1 MKSTIDYSALALAA
15 RELLTQGDAVGAER
29 VLAPVFNQLKL
40 DPSVLH
46 LMGLIKKA
54 QNQLEDAERHFR
66 SAIAYSLSEGSY
78 YNELG
83 VLLYM
88 RGAFDEALKV
98 YRAAASLTEGAP
110 GVRVNIVN
118 CLLAMGR
125 LDEAEAEAR
134 AFIAAANVADGW
146 LLLAEVQRK
155 RDQAPAALE
164 STAMAAKLAPKDR
177 HVQYKYATALDRA
190 GRAREA
196 LDVYDALASKGVDTP
211 ELALNYARSLYAADQ
226 RGEAEALA
234 EKGVAT
240 WPNAVLLHG
249 ALARMRF
256 LRGEGEKCTAH
267 TEAQLAKRPGD
278 LALRLACADA
288 LHRAKLYP
296 RAHAILVE
304 GLKLTP
310 EAPALLTALGIILDE
325 LNRPVDGLQAL
336 RRAVHLTAGSRGAYR
351 NLLSTLLRA
360 GQPQDALQVARMLRE
375 AEPHEQFLIA
385 CEASALRMLGDPL
398 YKSWC
403 DYDRL
408 VREYQLPAPQGFFT
422 AESFNAT
429 LAGLLRPQHKSNAH
443 PLDQYLPH
451 GTQTD
456 RSLLEWDERTI
467 KIFMAAADAA
477 VRDYIKRLEIDESHP
492 LTSRLTR
499 HYRYTGLWSVRLGQ
513 GGYQPSHVHDKG
525 WISSAYYAAL
535 MPVER
540 ARDPRN
546 GWLKFGEP
554 SRPPAQCG
562 PEKWVEPQVGKLVL
576 FPSYFWHGT
585 VPYEGN
591 ERLSTAFD
599 VIPG

>member
-1 MKSTIDYSALALAA
+1 
-15 RELLTQGDAVGAER
+15 
-29 VLAPVFNQLKL
+29 
-40 DPSVLH
+40 
-46 LMGLIKKA
+46 
-54 QNQLEDAERHFR
+54 
-66 SAIAYSLSEGSY
+66 
-78 YNELG
+78 
-83 VLLYM
+83 
-88 RGAFDEALKV
+88 
-98 YRAAASLTEGAP
+98 
-110 GVRVNIVN
+110 
-118 CLLAMGR
+118 
-125 LDEAEAEAR
+125 
-134 AFIAAANVADGW
+134 
-146 LLLAEVQRK
+146 
-155 RDQAPAALE
+155 
-164 STAMAAKLAPKDR
+164 
-177 HVQYKYATALDRA
+177 
-190 GRAREA
+190 
-196 LDVYDALASKGVDTP
+196 
-211 ELALNYARSLYAADQ
+211 
-226 RGEAEALA
+226 
-234 EKGVAT
+234 
-240 WPNAVLLHG
+240 
-249 ALARMRF
+249 
-256 LRGEGEKCTAH
+256 
-267 TEAQLAKRPGD
+267 
-278 LALRLACADA
+278 
-288 LHRAKLYP
+288 
-296 RAHAILVE
+296 
-304 GLKLTP
+304 
-310 EAPALLTALGIILDE
+310 
-325 LNRPVDGLQAL
+325 
-336 RRAVHLTAGSRGAYR
+336 
-351 NLLSTLLRA
+351 
-360 GQPQDALQVARMLRE
+360 
-375 AEPHEQFLIA
+375 
-385 CEASALRMLGDPL
+385 MLGDPL

>member
-1 MKSTIDYSALALAA
+1 MRGAIDYSALALAA
-15 RELLTQGDAVGAER
+15 RELLTKGDAEGAER

-54 QNQLEDAERHFR
+54 QNQLDEAERHFR

-98 YRAAASLTEGAP
+98 YRAAASLTDGAP
-110 GVRVNIVN
+110 GVRVNVVN
-118 CLLAMGR
+118 CLLAMDR
-125 LDEAEAEAR
+125 LDEAEAETR
-134 AFIAAANVADGW
+134 AFIASANAPDGW

-155 RDQAPAALE
+155 RDQTSAALE

-177 HVQYKYATALDRA
+177 GVQYKYATALDRA
-190 GRAREA
+190 GRSGEA
-196 LDVYDALASKGVDTP
+196 LDVYDTLARKGIDTP
-211 ELALNYARSLYAADQ
+211 ELALNYARALYAADQ
-226 RGEAEALA
+226 REDAEAVA

-240 WPNAVLLHG
+240 WPSAIFLHA

-256 LRGEGEKCTAH
+256 LRGEGDKCTAR
-267 TEAQLAKRPGD
+267 TEAQIVQRPGD
-278 LALRLACADA
+278 IALRLACADA
-288 LHRAKLYP
+288 LHRAKLFP
-296 RAHAILVE
+296 KAHAVLME
-304 GLKLTP
+304 GLKLAP
-310 EAPALLTALGIILDE
+310 EAPALLTAFGIILDE
-325 LNRPVDGLQAL
+325 LNRPLDGLKAL
-336 RRAVHLTAGSRGAYR
+336 RRALQLTSGSRSAHR
-351 NLLSTLLRA
+351 NLLTTLLRA
-360 GQPQDALQVARMLRE
+360 GQPQEALQVARALRE

-385 CEASALRMLGDPL
+385 CEVTALRLLGDPL
-398 YKSWC
+398 YKTWC
-403 DYDRL
+403 DYERF

-422 AESFNAT
+422 PESFNAT

-443 PLDQYLPH
+443 PLDQYLPN

-467 KIFMAAADAA
+467 KLFMAAADAA
-477 VRDYIKRLEIDESHP
+477 VRDYIKRLEMDDSHP
-492 LTSRLTR
+492 LTSRLSK
-499 HYRYTGLWSVRLGQ
+499 HYRYTGLWSVRLSH
-513 GGYQPSHVHDKG
+513 GGYQPSHVHDRG

-535 MPVER
+535 MPAER
-540 ARDPRN
+540 PRDQRN

-562 PEKWVEPQVGKLVL
+562 AEKWVEPKVGKLVL
-576 FPSYFWHGT
+576 FPSYLWHGT

-591 ERLSTAFD
+591 ERLSLAFD